1 MTPTGRAPVLT
12 VRAVL
17 LIVAV
22 LIGIGLGGWRT
33 TSMAAAKPDP
43 STLVVNG
50 VSYTVAHVEQ
60 VKGLS
65 SSELGG
71 MAHGIQSLVSDDKAM
86 VKVTLV
92 VSAGDSPIQYDA
104 SVLQAFSTGSSAGV
118 LPAGGTLAPGRLSAH
133 ARIEGSLSFVVP
145 RNGAQISLRAP
156 DSSREIL
163 LLVVDKVTVDKAP
176 AGEHQPPHGTAK
188 PKDPAAAKPK
198 SPSGTAEHQHSSS
211 TPTPGGTSPLN
222 RP

>member
-1 MTPTGRAPVLT
+1 MTPTGRTPILT
-12 VRAVL
+12 IRAVL

-22 LIGIGLGGWRT
+22 LVLTALGGWRAA
-33 TSMAAAKPDP
+33 SMAAAKPDP

-71 MAHGIQSLVSDDKAM
+71 MAHGIQSLVTDDKAM

-104 SVLQAFSTGSSAGV
+104 SMLRAFATGSSAEIV
-118 LPAGGTLAPGRLSAH
+118 PAGGTLAPGRLSAN

-145 RNGAQISLRAP
+145 RNGAHLALRAP
-156 DSSREIL
+156 DTSREIPL
-163 LLVVDKVTVDKAP
+163 LTVDKAP
-176 AGEHQPPHGTAK
+176 AAADEHKGPHGTEAHK
-188 PKDPAAAKPK
+188 TNK
-198 SPSGTAEHQHSSS
+198 
-211 TPTPGGTSPLN
+211 
-222 RP
+222 